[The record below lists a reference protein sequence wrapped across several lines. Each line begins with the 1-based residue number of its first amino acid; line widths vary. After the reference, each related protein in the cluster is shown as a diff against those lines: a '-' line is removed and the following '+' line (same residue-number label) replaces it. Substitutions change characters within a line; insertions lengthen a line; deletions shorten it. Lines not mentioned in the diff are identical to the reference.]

1 MKRYFEVKRMMRDV
15 CDDGILVKN
24 IDPELIPILLENYDT
39 RLRDKWLKQMA
50 IAQKEGDEEL
60 IVTLEKLRV
69 DCNIQI

>member
-24 IDPELIPILLENYDT
+24 IDPELIPSLLENYDT

-60 IVTLEKLRV
+60 IATLEKLRV